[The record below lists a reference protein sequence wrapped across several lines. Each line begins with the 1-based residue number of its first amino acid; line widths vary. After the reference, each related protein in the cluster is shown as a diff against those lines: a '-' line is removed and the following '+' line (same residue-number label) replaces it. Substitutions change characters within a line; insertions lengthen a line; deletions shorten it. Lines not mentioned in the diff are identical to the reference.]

1 MIHLLCHHAKKNNSM
16 LIKKSDYVATLETA
30 KLETMI
36 HGVII
41 KSTYI
46 EQVTDNMLKELS
58 RFRTSYIET
67 SIIVN
72 VKNI

>member
-41 KSTYI
+41 KGTYI